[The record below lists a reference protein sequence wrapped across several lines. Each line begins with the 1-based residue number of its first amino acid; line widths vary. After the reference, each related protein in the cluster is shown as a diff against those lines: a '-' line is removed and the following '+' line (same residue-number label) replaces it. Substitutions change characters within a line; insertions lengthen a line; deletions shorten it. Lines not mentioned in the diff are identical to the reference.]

1 MVEDLQHAPVDEFW
15 DRFKSVMGP
24 DGLMTY
30 RYLGSRSTIGSDGT
44 VEGAM
49 VIRRDMRNAAGGLM
63 ASPLSIAIADAA
75 GVTGDAVS
83 VPAPVI
89 SSVHVLDPGHD
100 VTEIRV
106 RSSRIHDGRTMG
118 FGDAEIRDAARPD
131 RIVAVTRGMGV
142 KLAAAPAGYE
152 YVDPGPGVPD
162 SPELPPLHEAF
173 GARRRAEGGWAL
185 PELDARL
192 GSTSGSLHHGAT
204 QVVLEAAA
212 MELAEAAAGTDALQI
227 EDWSVMFVARGTVG
241 PFVTS
246 GDFLGG
252 DVVHDGLDRFA
263 CRMTLRDEGNGNRV
277 IASALA
283 VLRPSS

>member
-1 MVEDLQHAPVDEFW
+1 VVEDLQRVAEAEFW
-15 DRFKSVMGP
+15 ERFKAVMGP

-30 RYLGSRSTIGSDGT
+30 RYLGSRSTIAADGT

-49 VIRRDMRNAAGGLM
+49 AIRRDMRNAAGGLM

-89 SSVHVLDPGHD
+89 SSVHVLDAGHD
-100 VTEIRV
+100 VTEVRV
-106 RSSRIHDGRTMG
+106 RDARIHDGRTMG
-118 FGDAEIRDAARPD
+118 FGQAEVRDAARPD

-142 KLAAAPAGYE
+142 KLAAAPDGYE

-162 SPELPPLHEAF
+162 SPDLPPLHEAF

-185 PELDARL
+185 PELDAKL

-204 QVVLEAAA
+204 QVVLEAGA
-212 MELAEAAAGTDALQI
+212 MELAANAAGTDALQI
-227 EDWSVMFVARGTVG
+227 DDWSVMFVARGTVG

-246 GDFLGG
+246 GDVVRGELGR
-252 DVVHDGLDRFA
+252 LA
-263 CRMTLRDEGNGNRV
+263 CRMTLRDEGNGDRV

-283 VLRPSS
+283 VFRPSS

>member
-1 MVEDLQHAPVDEFW
+1 MVEDLQHVPADEFW

-30 RYLGSRSTIGSDGT
+30 RYLGSRSTVGPDG
-44 VEGAM
+44 VIEGTM
-49 VIRRDMRNAAGGLM
+49 NIRRDMRNATGGLM
-63 ASPLSIAIADAA
+63 AAPLSIAIADAA
-75 GVTGDAVS
+75 GVIGDAVS

-89 SSVHVLDPGHD
+89 SSVHVLDPGLD

-106 RSSRIHDGRTMG
+106 RSARIHDGRTMG
-118 FGDAEIRDAARPD
+118 FSEAEVRDAARPD

-173 GARRRAEGGWAL
+173 GAQREPDGRWVIPA
-185 PELDARL
+185 LDATL
-192 GSTSGSLHHGAT
+192 GSTSGSLHHGPT

-212 MELAEAAAGTDALQI
+212 MALAADAAGTEALQI
-227 EDWSVMFVARGTVG
+227 EDWSVMFVARGTAG
-241 PFVTS
+241 PFVAT
-246 GDFLGG
+246 GDVIGG
-252 DVVHDGLDRFA
+252 DLPRTA
-263 CRMTLRDEGNGNRV
+263 CRMTPRDEGNGNRV

-283 VLRPSS
+283 VFRRSS

>member
-15 DRFKSVMGP
+15 ERFNAVMGP
-24 DGLMTY
+24 EGLMTY
-30 RYLGSRSTIGSDGT
+30 RYLGSRSTTAADGT

-89 SSVHVLDPGHD
+89 TSVHMLDAGHD

-106 RSSRIHDGRTMG
+106 RDARIHDGRTMG
-118 FGDAEIRDAARPD
+118 FGQAEVCDAARPD

-162 SPELPPLHEAF
+162 SPDLPPLHEAF
-173 GARRRAEGGWAL
+173 GARRRAEGVWAL
-185 PELDARL
+185 PELDAQL

-212 MELAEAAAGTDALQI
+212 MELVAGSAGTDALQVD
-227 EDWSVMFVARGTVG
+227 DWSVMFVARGTVG
-241 PFVTS
+241 PFVTT
-246 GDFLGG
+246 G
-252 DVVHDGLDRFA
+252 DVVHGDVGRLA
-263 CRMTLRDEGNGNRV
+263 CRTTLRDEGNGGRV

-283 VLRPSS
+283 VFRPSS

>member
-1 MVEDLQHAPVDEFW
+1 MVEDLQHVPVDEFW

-30 RYLGSRSTIGSDGT
+30 RYLGSRSTVGPDGAI
-44 VEGAM
+44 EGAM
-49 VIRRDMRNAAGGLM
+49 NIRRDMRNAAGGLM
-63 ASPLSIAIADAA
+63 AAPLSIAIADAA
-75 GVTGDAVS
+75 GVIGDAVS

-89 SSVHVLDPGHD
+89 SSVHVLDPGLD

-118 FGDAEIRDAARPD
+118 FGEAEVHDAAQSD

-142 KLAAAPAGYE
+142 KLAGAPAGYE

-173 GARRRAEGGWAL
+173 GAQLRPDGRWVI

-192 GSTSGSLHHGAT
+192 GSTSGSLHHGPT

-212 MELAEAAAGTDALQI
+212 MALAADAAGTDDLQI

-241 PFVTS
+241 PFVAS
-246 GDFLGG
+246 GDVIGG
-252 DVVHDGLDRFA
+252 GLARTA
-263 CRMTLRDEGNGNRV
+263 CRMTLRDEGNGDRV
-277 IASALA
+277 VASALA
-283 VLRPSS
+283 VFRPSS

>member
-1 MVEDLQHAPVDEFW
+1 VVEDLQHASSDEFW
-15 DRFKSVMGP
+15 DRFKAVMGP

-30 RYLGSRSTIGSDGT
+30 RYLGSRSTVGADGA

-49 VIRRDMRNAAGGLM
+49 VIRRDMRNASGGLM
-63 ASPLSIAIADAA
+63 AAPLSIALADAA
-75 GVTGDAVS
+75 GVRGDAVS

-89 SSVHVLDPGHD
+89 SSVHVLDAGTD
-100 VTEIRV
+100 VAEIRV
-106 RSSRIHDGRTMG
+106 RDSRIHDGRTMG
-118 FGDAEIRDAARPD
+118 FGEAEITDAADPERV
-131 RIVAVTRGMGV
+131 IALTRGMGV
-142 KLAAAPAGYE
+142 KLAAAPPGYE

-173 GARRRAEGGWAL
+173 GAQRHADGVWAL
-185 PELDARL
+185 PVLDARL

-212 MELAEAAAGTDALQI
+212 MELAAAASDDRARQI

-246 GDFLGG
+246 GDVRVGGLGR
-252 DVVHDGLDRFA
+252 VA

-277 IASALA
+277 VASALA
-283 VLRPSS
+283 VFRERP